1 MSSTPRPHGLRNVAI
16 VAHVDHGKTTLVDHM
31 LRQAGTFRANE
42 VVQDRVMDSNDLER
56 ERGITILAKNTSL
69 RWRTPTGVTKINV
82 IDTPGHSD
90 FGGEVERTLLMADG
104 ALLLV
109 DAAEGPLPQTRF
121 VLRKCLELGFPV
133 IVVINKIDRSDARP
147 EEVHEEIFDLFC
159 DLDATD
165 VQLDFPVLYAVGRE
179 GIAKRTLDDPSTKL
193 DPLFETILAKVP
205 PAPGDA
211 SAPLQILIS
220 NVDHDDYVGRL
231 GIGRIVAGTV
241 TANQTV
247 GVLKDGRTVKS
258 TVKVLSTVE
267 GLRRVPAPDA
277 AAGEIVSIAGIEDVD
292 VGDTIVDQEP
302 GWEGR
307 ALQRIL
313 VEQPTIKM
321 RIGVNTSPFSG
332 KSKQSKYLTSRHLRD
347 RLMRETRKNLAI
359 RVSETDSPDT
369 FMVLGRGELQLAILV
384 ETMRR
389 EGYEMQL
396 GNPEVV
402 TEVVDGQTC
411 EPMELV
417 VVDVP
422 EQFIGVV
429 TERLGERR
437 GRMMKMANPGFGR
450 ARLEYRIPS
459 RGMIGFRGELLTATR
474 GTALLNSTFD
484 GWEPWGGAMMKRTT
498 GAIVSDRAGVTTPYA
513 LHHLQPRGS
522 FFVAPGADVY
532 EGMIVGEH
540 NRPNDTDVNVIKEKK
555 LSNVRNHGKDENVML
570 APARVL
576 TIETAM
582 EWIDADEL
590 VEVTPEGVR
599 VRKAILATNLRPRR
613 SEAIED
619 AQSVCNRGGAEGA
632 EGMAAGSSRAPGLSP
647 ANHQWSGRH
656 HSPRRRSTSASSAAG
671 AR

>member
-1 MSSTPRPHGLRNVAI
+1 MSSIPRPHGLRNVAI

-42 VVQDRVMDSNDLER
+42 VLTERVMDSNDLER
-56 ERGITILAKNTSL
+56 ERGITILAKNTSV
-69 RWRTPTGVTKINV
+69 RWRSADGSICKINV

-133 IVVINKIDRSDARP
+133 IVVINKLDRSDARP
-147 EEVHEEIFDLFC
+147 DEVHEEIFDLFC

-165 VQLDFPVLYAVGRE
+165 AQLDFPLLYAIGRE
-179 GIAKRTLDDPSTKL
+179 GIARRTLQDPSTNL
-193 DPLFETILAKVP
+193 APLFETILEKVA
-205 PAPGDA
+205 PAPGDPD
-211 SAPLQILIS
+211 APLQILVS

-231 GIGRIVAGTV
+231 GIGRIVSGTV
-241 TANQTV
+241 SANEPV
-247 GVLKDGRTVKS
+247 GVVKDGRTVKA
-258 TVKVLSTVE
+258 TVKVLSTFE
-267 GLRRVPAPDA
+267 GLKRTPADQA
-277 AAGEIVSIAGIEDVD
+277 GAGEIVAIAGIEDVD
-292 VGDTIVDQEP
+292 VGDTVVDQEP
-302 GWEGR
+302 GWETR
-307 ALQRIL
+307 ALPRIH

-321 RIGVNTSPFSG
+321 RVGVNTSPFAG
-332 KSKQSKYLTSRHLRD
+332 KSKLTKYLTSRHLRE
-347 RLMRETRKNLAI
+347 RLSRETKKNLAI
-359 RVSETDSPDT
+359 RVEETESPDT
-369 FMVLGRGELQLAILV
+369 FLVLGRGELQLAILI

-389 EGYEMQL
+389 EGYELQL

-402 TEVVDGQTC
+402 TNVVDGVMC

-437 GRMMKMANPGFGR
+437 GRMVKMANPGFGR

-474 GTALLNSTFD
+474 GTALLNSLFE
-484 GWEPWGGAMMKRTT
+484 GWEPWGGTMMKRAT
-498 GAIVSDRAGVTTPYA
+498 GAIVADRGGVTTPYA

-522 FFVAPGADVY
+522 FFLGPGVDVY

-540 NRPNDTDVNVIKEKK
+540 NRPNDTDVNAIKEKK

-570 APARVL
+570 APPRVL

-590 VEVTPEGVR
+590 VEVTPDAVR
-599 VRKAILATNLRPRR
+599 VRKGILQINLRPRR

-619 AQSVCNRGGAEGA
+619 AQSV
-632 EGMAAGSSRAPGLSP
+632 
-647 ANHQWSGRH
+647 
-656 HSPRRRSTSASSAAG
+656 
-671 AR
+671 

>member
-1 MSSTPRPHGLRNVAI
+1 
-16 VAHVDHGKTTLVDHM
+16 M

-42 VVQDRVMDSNDLER
+42 VVEERVMDSNDLER
-56 ERGITILAKNTSL
+56 ERGITILAKNTSV
-69 RWRTPTGVTKINV
+69 RWRSRSPRAEVAGEGSAASEVYKLNV
-82 IDTPGHSD
+82 IDTPGHAD

-121 VLRKCLELGFPV
+121 VLRKCLSLGFPV

-165 VQLDFPVLYAVGRE
+165 AQLDFPLLYAIGRE
-179 GIAKRTLDDPSTKL
+179 GIAKRTLDDPSTTL
-193 DPLFETILAKVP
+193 EPLFETILAKIP
-205 PAPGDA
+205 PAPGDGD
-211 SAPLQILIS
+211 APLQILVS
-220 NVDHDDYVGRL
+220 NIDHDDYVGRL
-231 GIGRIVAGTV
+231 AIGRVVAGTV
-241 TANQTV
+241 RANQPV
-247 GVLKDGRTVKS
+247 GVIKEERTAKS
-258 TVKVLSTVE
+258 AVKVLSVFE
-267 GLRRVPAPDA
+267 GLKRTTTPDA
-277 AAGEIVSIAGIEDVD
+277 AAGEIVAIAGIEDVD

-302 GWEGR
+302 GWESR
-307 ALQRIL
+307 ALARIH

-321 RIGVNTSPFSG
+321 RVGVNTSPFAG
-332 KSKQSKYLTSRHLRD
+332 KSKQTKFLTSRHLRE
-347 RLMRETRKNLAI
+347 RLLREAKKNLAI
-359 RVSETDSPDT
+359 RVEETETPDT
-369 FMVLGRGELQLAILV
+369 FTVLGRGELQLAILV

-389 EGYEMQL
+389 EGYELQL

-402 TEVVDGQTC
+402 THTVDEQLC

-437 GRMMKMANPGFGR
+437 GRMVKMANPGFGR
-450 ARLEYRIPS
+450 ARLEYRVPS
-459 RGMIGFRGELLTATR
+459 RGMIGFRGEILTATR
-474 GTALLNSTFD
+474 GTALLNSMFD
-484 GWEPWGGAMMKRTT
+484 GWEPWGGPMMKRAT
-498 GAIVSDRAGVTTPYA
+498 GAIVADRAGMATPYA

-522 FFVAPGADVY
+522 FFVGPGIDVY

-570 APARVL
+570 APPRVL

-590 VEVTPEGVR
+590 VEVTPEAIR
-599 VRKAILATNLRPRR
+599 VRKQILAINLRPRR

-619 AQSVCNRGGAEGA
+619 AQSV
-632 EGMAAGSSRAPGLSP
+632 
-647 ANHQWSGRH
+647 
-656 HSPRRRSTSASSAAG
+656 
-671 AR
+671 